1 MSIISMS
8 SPSITLDRILDTI
21 HNYLDYDVSYLEFT
35 TVNLGLCY
43 IYVSEDSRGKLII
56 NCHNYYE
63 LGKQFVSVVSFS
75 GGNRPYIWFS
85 DFLEDL
91 DE

>member
-1 MSIISMS
+1 MLFLSMS
-8 SPSITLDRILDTI
+8 SPSMTLDRIINII
-21 HNYLDYDVSYLEFT
+21 HNCLDYDVSYLDFT
-35 TVNLGLCY
+35 TVNLGVCY

-75 GGNRPYIWFS
+75 GGNRPYVWYA
-85 DFLEDL
+85 DFLEGS

>member
-1 MSIISMS
+1 MSILSMS
-8 SPSITLDRILDTI
+8 SPSVTLDRIIGTI
-21 HNYLDYDVSYLEFT
+21 RNYLDYDVSYLEFT

-43 IYVSEDSRGKLII
+43 IYVSEDSRGKLVI
-56 NCHNYYE
+56 NCYNYYE

-75 GGNRPYIWFS
+75 GGNRPYIWYA
-85 DFLEDL
+85 DFLEGS